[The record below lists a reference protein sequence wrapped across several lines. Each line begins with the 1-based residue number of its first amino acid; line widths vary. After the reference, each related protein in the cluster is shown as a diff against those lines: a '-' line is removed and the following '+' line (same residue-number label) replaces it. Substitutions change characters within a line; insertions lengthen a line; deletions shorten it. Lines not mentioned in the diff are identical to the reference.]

1 MADNTRRDARTP
13 NSAARDKTEG
23 TAREMRG
30 RAKES
35 FGALTGNERLEAQGR
50 EDQVAGA
57 ARRKK
62 GAWKDRI
69 KAWIDRR

>member
-1 MADNTRRDARTP
+1 
-13 NSAARDKTEG
+13 
-23 TAREMRG
+23 MRG